1 MEKVVLFAVICCLLF
16 GQTISL
22 NAIST
27 EDCIG
32 SEKNFKYFS
41 LSENDVTVELGK
53 NIQLD
58 VLGEYSQINWRV
70 GNPQIASVDTNGK
83 VTAKSIGNT
92 YAYAETANG
101 LKARCIIRVT
111 AKEIKPTGI
120 RLNETD
126 IRVEMGKS
134 VQLKATITPE
144 DASNK
149 KVS

>member
-58 VLGEYSQINWRV
+58 VLGEYICVCRNSEWIGSKMHNSCYSE
-70 GNPQIASVDTNGK
+70 GNQAD
-83 VTAKSIGNT
+83 
-92 YAYAETANG
+92 
-101 LKARCIIRVT
+101 R
-111 AKEIKPTGI
+111 
-120 RLNETD
+120 
-126 IRVEMGKS
+126 
-134 VQLKATITPE
+134 
-144 DASNK
+144 NK
-149 KVS
+149 IE

>member
-83 VTAKSIGNT
+83 GNSKIHRE
-92 YAYAETANG
+92 YICVCR
-101 LKARCIIRVT
+101 KQRMDW
-111 AKEIKPTGI
+111 K
-120 RLNETD
+120 
-126 IRVEMGKS
+126 
-134 VQLKATITPE
+134 Q
-144 DASNK
+144 DA
-149 KVS
+149 